1 MPSDADDRH
10 AGGMDE
16 RLELLP
22 RVYAQFLRLHREGLS
37 DVMIAEQLGV
47 PVESLPLLARL
58 AGAKLAR
65 LESAA
70 DDGATPRSGEPSTPP
85 DTRPSAT

>member
-1 MPSDADDRH
+1 MRSGADNRH

-22 RVYAQFLRLHREGLS
+22 HVYAQFLRLHREGLP

-47 PVESLPLLARL
+47 PLESLPLLARL
-58 AGAKLAR
+58 AEAKLAR
-65 LESAA
+65 LESAP
-70 DDGATPRSGEPSTPP
+70 DDAATPRTDGRSAPP
-85 DTRPSAT
+85 ATRPSVS